1 MKEATQRVE
10 ETIHTIN
17 GYNVDPK
24 GFGLF
29 TRHKG
34 YEIKVKKRETD
45 GG

>member
-17 GYNVDPK
+17 GYIVDPK

-29 TRHKG
+29 TRYKG
-34 YEIKVKKRETD
+34 HEVKAKVK
-45 GG
+45 GGK

>member
-1 MKEATQRVE
+1 MK

-17 GYNVDPK
+17 GYIVDPK

-34 YEIKVKKRETD
+34 YEVMVKGGGYD
-45 GG
+45 G